1 MRKLICTLTAVALVG
16 GCAAEPKAAKPSP
29 LRPTPKPTRPTTK
42 PTPATVAARPGQ
54 PNVKP
59 PALPTPVANSG
70 AGTTAGAD
78 GRVVEIITK
87 PRLATRPTTS
97 APAGGGGAPAARTS
111 EAAVSSAD
119 VPAPRFTLDTLART
133 DTAVSCAPLLRLLA
147 MKLNGIPYESFAG
160 YGALDFSPKLPEG
173 TNPDAMTNDVLAREP
188 GGTAAAIKRLTKGE
202 IDLALVPRVPNA
214 DEIAAAAAAKV
225 RLRYDLIATEALV
238 FTVNAANPVNALSR
252 DQLAKIFNG
261 QAKLWKDLGEK
272 TVPLNERVAGEPI
285 TVAYR
290 ARGTG
295 SEELLRQLLLQGK
308 AMPEL
313 PVSRALSA
321 SKLVLDA
328 SVEDPETIGFSVFAY
343 ASNMK
348 RDGRV
353 KVLAIDGVVPE
364 PSRVAGGDYP
374 LTTPIYVLTRA
385 DLGAE
390 KDLYKMRAWLSSMN
404 GQKALAEAG
413 YMPVSSEAWTAVRLM
428 GK

>member
-1 MRKLICTLTAVALVG
+1 MRKLICTLAAVTLPAVVLVG
-16 GCAAEPKAAKPSP
+16 GCAAEPKAGAKPAP
-29 LRPTPKPTRPTTK
+29 LRPTPGPIRPTTK
-42 PTPATVAARPGQ
+42 SAAVTARAGR

-59 PALPTPVANSG
+59 PETSAVTVPPPGSP
-70 AGTTAGAD
+70 D

-87 PRLATRPTTS
+87 PRLATRPSTS
-97 APAGGGGAPAARTS
+97 APTAGAAPSARTA

-119 VPAPRFTLDTLART
+119 VPAPRFTLDALART

-173 TNPDAMTNDVLAREP
+173 TNPDTMTNDVLAREP
-188 GGTAAAIKRLTKGE
+188 GGTVTAIKRLIKGD
-202 IDLALVPRVPNA
+202 IDLALVPRVPTA
-214 DEIAAAAAAKV
+214 EETAAAAAAKV

-238 FTVNAANPVNALSR
+238 FTVNAANPVTGLTR
-252 DQLAKIFNG
+252 DQLARIFTG
-261 QAKLWKDLGEK
+261 DAKLWKDLGEK

-295 SEELLRQLLLQGK
+295 SEELLRQVLLQGK
-308 AMPEL
+308 SMPEL

-343 ASNMK
+343 ATNMQ

-353 KVLAIDGVVPE
+353 KVLAVDGVLPE
-364 PSRVAGGDYP
+364 PSHVSGGEYP